1 MQWSGCCANENRM
14 RRVYI
19 RSKVA
24 RGKTYYQIVEG
35 VRSGPEVR
43 QRIVMAA
50 GADSRPGRC
59 SWKYM
64 KHDLSLLRTQRKHQR
79 GVASR
84 SITLARKLER
94 LDVRIRE
101 LESKI
106 ETLSKILRS
115 RPISTTPKQQD

>member
-43 QRIVMAA
+43 QWIVIALGQTPDPA
-50 GADSRPGRC
+50 VALGN
-59 SWKYM
+59 M

-115 RPISTTPKQQD
+115 RLISTTPKQQD